1 MFKLFNIFALF
12 MICSC
17 SFCLYL
23 FYTMVAEVEGG
34 FMVLHLTQQII
45 IGLFSVGFL
54 FGLLLF
60 TLVFLNN
67 TLNGGK

>member
-1 MFKLFNIFALF
+1 
-12 MICSC
+12 
-17 SFCLYL
+17 
-23 FYTMVAEVEGG
+23 MVAKVEGG

-60 TLVFLNN
+60 TLAFLNN
-67 TLNGGK
+67 TFNGGK